1 MTPKAAYEI
10 RMIGVLTLMFGFVFF
25 DRNAMGNLAPF
36 IAASLHL
43 TNGQIGA
50 LSSGLSICWAISG
63 FLIGTL
69 SDALGRRKSV
79 LLITVVIFSVCSLLS
94 GLAPSFGVLL
104 ASRMLMGLAEGP
116 ILPIAQSLVVLESSE
131 SRRGFNMGVMQ
142 NLGSNLIGS
151 FFGPVILT
159 ALAEYFSWRGAF
171 FVAAVPGLICAALIW
186 MFVRE
191 PARDAMVAVAA
202 AEPGVPVRE
211 RPSSAAATLAQAM
224 GYRNMWIC
232 ILLSVV
238 MVPWMIL
245 GWTFL
250 PTIYGSLRHLSHS
263 ETSWLV
269 GVLGISA
276 AVFAFIVPGLSDKLG
291 RKPTMIVFT
300 FIGIFYPIA
309 ALYFQGSSWMLALLV
324 FLGWSASGTFPLFM
338 ATIPSETIPSR
349 YVATTL
355 GLVMGLGELI
365 GGGLVPWL
373 AGRAADHYNNLAV
386 TMWIASGLAVV
397 ATVLTLFL
405 VETAPVKVAAARK
418 AVLNAAGSTAP
429 A

>member
-1 MTPKAAYEI
+1 
-10 RMIGVLTLMFGFVFF
+10 
-25 DRNAMGNLAPF
+25 
-36 IAASLHL
+36 
-43 TNGQIGA
+43 
-50 LSSGLSICWAISG
+50 
-63 FLIGTL
+63 
-69 SDALGRRKSV
+69 
-79 LLITVVIFSVCSLLS
+79 
-94 GLAPSFGVLL
+94 
-104 ASRMLMGLAEGP
+104 MLMGLAEGP

-151 FFGPVILT
+151 FAGPVILT
-159 ALAEYFSWRGAF
+159 ALADTFSWRGAF
-171 FVAAVPGLICAALIW
+171 FVAAVPGLICAALVW
-186 MFVRE
+186 LYVRE
-191 PARDAMVAVAA
+191 PARDATVADVQPLAHGAVA
-202 AEPGVPVRE
+202 
-211 RPSSAAATLAQAM
+211 RPTSAAATLVQAM

-232 ILLSVV
+232 ILLSIV

-250 PTIYGSLRHLSHS
+250 PTIYGTLRHLSHR
-263 ETSWLV
+263 ETSFLV

-276 AVFAFIVPGLSDKLG
+276 AVFAFIVPGLSDKFG
-291 RKPTMIVFT
+291 RKPIMIAFT

-309 ALYFQGSSWMLALLV
+309 ALYYQGSSWVLAALV

-373 AGRAADHYNNLAV
+373 SGRIADHYNNLAV
-386 TMWIASGLAVV
+386 TMWIASGLGVI

-405 VETAPVKVAAARK
+405 VETAPVKVAARKGIPAGAAR
-418 AVLNAAGSTAP
+418 AAA

>member
-1 MTPKAAYEI
+1 
-10 RMIGVLTLMFGFVFF
+10 
-25 DRNAMGNLAPF
+25 
-36 IAASLHL
+36 
-43 TNGQIGA
+43 
-50 LSSGLSICWAISG
+50 
-63 FLIGTL
+63 
-69 SDALGRRKSV
+69 
-79 LLITVVIFSVCSLLS
+79 
-94 GLAPSFGVLL
+94 
-104 ASRMLMGLAEGP
+104 
-116 ILPIAQSLVVLESSE
+116 VVLESSA

-151 FFGPVILT
+151 FVGPVILT

-171 FVAAVPGLICAALIW
+171 FVAAVPGLICAALVW
-186 MFVRE
+186 LFVRE
-191 PARDAMVAVAA
+191 PARDAVVAVAA
-202 AEPGVPVRE
+202 PQPGAPAAPA
-211 RPSSAAATLAQAM
+211 RPTSAAATLVQAM

-232 ILLSVV
+232 ILLSIV

-250 PTIYGSLRHLSHS
+250 PTIYGALRHLSHR
-263 ETSWLV
+263 ETSFLV

-276 AVFAFIVPGLSDKLG
+276 AVFAFIVPGLSDRLG
-291 RKPTMIVFT
+291 RKPVMIVFM
-300 FIGIFYPIA
+300 FIGIFYPLA
-309 ALYFQGSSWMLALLV
+309 ALYYQGSSWVLAALV

-373 AGRAADHYNNLAV
+373 AGRAADHYQNLAV
-386 TMWIASGLAVV
+386 TMWIASGLAAV
-397 ATVLTLFL
+397 ATLLTFFL
-405 VETAPVKVAAARK
+405 VESAPVKVAATRQ
-418 AVLNAAGSTAP
+418 AALDATATTAP

>member
-25 DRNAMGNLAPF
+25 DRNAMGNLAPY
-36 IAASLHL
+36 IMASLHI
-43 TNGQIGA
+43 TAEQVGQ
-50 LSSGLSICWAISG
+50 LSSGLSVCWAISG

-69 SDALGRRKSV
+69 SDALGRRKSF
-79 LLITVVIFSVCSLLS
+79 LLITVVIFSVCSVLS

-116 ILPIAQSLVVLESSE
+116 ILPIAQSLVVLESAE

-151 FFGPVILT
+151 FAGPVILT
-159 ALAEYFSWRGAF
+159 ALAEAFSWRGAF
-171 FVAAVPGLICAALIW
+171 YVAAVPGLICAALIW

-191 PARDAMVAVAA
+191 PARDAMVALAAPEPGAA
-202 AEPGVPVRE
+202 AAPA
-211 RPSSAAATLAQAM
+211 SAAATLLQALH
-224 GYRNMWIC
+224 YRNMWIC
-232 ILLSVV
+232 ILLSIF

-245 GWTFL
+245 GWAFL
-250 PTIYGSLRHLSHS
+250 PSIYPTLRHLSHTES
-263 ETSWLV
+263 SWLV
-269 GVLGISA
+269 GALGISA
-276 AVFAFIVPGLSDKLG
+276 AVFAFIVPGLSDRLG
-291 RKPTMIVFT
+291 RKPVMIFFT
-300 FIGIFYPIA
+300 FVGIFYPLA
-309 ALYFQGSSWMLALLV
+309 ALYYQGSSWMLALLV

-373 AGRAADHYNNLAV
+373 AGRAADHYHNLAV
-386 TMWIASGLAVV
+386 TMWIASGLGVI

-405 VETAPVKVAAARK
+405 VETAPVKVAATRRQAP
-418 AVLNAAGSTAP
+418 AAGTTVA